1 MPGVTVHPWMQ
12 IAICFFV
19 TMMGVPAYAATLEQ
33 FGGGFGVVDN
43 SSAWARAIASFPAA
57 GGRLELGC
65 GGSYRFASPVTTSS
79 YIEIKGC
86 GGEGTT
92 TIDCSAITAL
102 APCLSFTGYGVRL
115 NGFLVLSPTGAGIAA
130 SNSAFVEIED
140 VDVVDN
146 RALDAN
152 MWSHSCITL
161 YNVWET
167 SIEDVRLVTCRT
179 FALEVNGYN
188 TTLTVSRLYGDHPAK
203 SCVML
208 NGLTYAHF
216 DTPACDSSGDY
227 AYWVRN
233 SGAVTFTSPG
243 AEYAAKGMF
252 LFTASTAEGASATVK
267 DVRGVVIEAPF
278 SFGNGYSQ
286 PYYSS
291 LIEAAS
297 LNGRPIDITVI
308 GGMEHT
314 SPNSKSMLLSG
325 TGVRVSRIGG
335 TWKGAVSATGGAV
348 FAALF

>member
-1 MPGVTVHPWMQ
+1 MRAFWLAVFTLLIGWPVN
-12 IAICFFV
+12 
-19 TMMGVPAYAATLEQ
+19 AATLEQ
-33 FGGGFGVVDN
+33 FGGGFAVADN
-43 SSAWARAIASFPAA
+43 SAAWAAAMASLPAQ
-57 GGRLELGC
+57 GGTLTLGC
-65 GGSYRFASPVTTSS
+65 GTYRTASGLAQSS
-79 YIEIKGC
+79 YVEIDGC
-86 GGEGTT
+86 GGEGATV
-92 TIDCSAITAL
+92 IDCAGIVATV
-102 APCLSFTGYGVRL
+102 PCISSTGYGFRI
-115 NGFLVLSPTGAGIAA
+115 NGVLIVAPSGPAIAV
-130 SNSAFVEIED
+130 SNAAFAEIED
-140 VDVVDN
+140 VGVQDT
-146 RALDAN
+146 RAADAN
-152 MWSHSCITL
+152 VWGHSCITL
-161 YNVWET
+161 ANVWE
-167 SIEDVRLVTCRT
+167 SSLKDIRLVNCRT
-179 FALEVNGYN
+179 FGLSVSGYN
-188 TTLTVSRLYGDHPAK
+188 TTLVASRVYASSPVK
-203 SCVML
+203 SCIML

-216 DTPACDSSGDY
+216 DTPACDSPGDY